1 MRAFGQLDPA
11 VQVLGRRLSEIGQNS
26 PAVQSPLQLE
36 SSKPGMLPYVPLG
49 HGVLELLPSGQYV
62 VGPHSVQTAPPPGEA
77 VPGAQFEQPV
87 HPSQVVTEGC
97 IEIKS
102 ESK

>member
-49 HGVLELLPSGQYV
+49 HGVLEELPSGQYV
-62 VGPHSVQTAPPPGEA
+62 ISPHLLQTALPPGEA
-77 VPGAQFEQPV
+77 VPGAQFEQPE
-87 HPSQVVTEGC
+87 HPLQVFTEGYC
-97 IEIKS
+97 EVNS
-102 ESK
+102 V

>member
-49 HGVLELLPSGQYV
+49 HGVLELLASGQYV

-77 VPGAQFEQPV
+77 VPGAQFEQPE
-87 HPSQVVTEGC
+87 HPSQVFTEGYC
-97 IEIKS
+97 EVKS
-102 ESK
+102 V

>member
-1 MRAFGQLDPA
+1 M
-11 VQVLGRRLSEIGQNS
+11 SEIGQNS

-49 HGVLELLPSGQYV
+49 HGVLELLASGQYV

-77 VPGAQFEQPV
+77 VPGAQFEQPE
-87 HPSQVVTEGC
+87 HPTQIFTEGYC
-97 IEIKS
+97 EVKS
-102 ESK
+102 V

>member
-49 HGVLELLPSGQYV
+49 HGVLELLASGQYV

-77 VPGAQFEQPV
+77 VPGAQFEQPE
-87 HPSQVVTEGC
+87 HPSQIVIEGYSKV
-97 IEIKS
+97 KS
-102 ESK
+102 